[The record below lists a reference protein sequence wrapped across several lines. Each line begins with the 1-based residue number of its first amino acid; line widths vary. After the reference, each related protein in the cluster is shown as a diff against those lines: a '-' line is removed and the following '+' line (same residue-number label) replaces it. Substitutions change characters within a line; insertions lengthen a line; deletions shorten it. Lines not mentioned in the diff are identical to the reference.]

1 MFNHKNTN
9 AMAISKT
16 TLISQLESLV
26 AAKKTIRFKPIAIDK
41 EVYDV
46 LTRDG
51 GETGVVREDN
61 GWFVPLKELTIG
73 EMKLIKSGLDAKQS
87 KQSKQ

>member
-1 MFNHKNTN
+1 
-9 AMAISKT
+9 MAINKT
-16 TLISQLESLV
+16 TLIRQLEALLG
-26 AAKKTIRFKPIAIDK
+26 KKKAVRFKPVAIDK

-73 EMKLIKSGLDAKQS
+73 EMKVIASGLNAKQS
-87 KQSKQ
+87 KQ